1 MLRKISS
8 IKLLLVIILPSAI
21 LMLSPCYPDDSI
33 SPTETDIVV
42 TNYYDSVTFSN
53 YSNYY
58 MPDTILPLDT
68 ASIPKDQPKALIL
81 GTIATN
87 MESMGYT
94 RIDGSDT
101 TITPHLVVIAS
112 SIITKNISVYYWY
125 PYYGPGWGWGG
136 WGYPGW
142 GYPGY
147 YPPVPYVTSYTTGT
161 LRIEMFNPSDIRVID
176 NDTIHPVYWMA
187 GINGVLQGSN
197 IDSRI
202 KSTIDQ
208 AFKQSPEL
216 KTGN

>member
-21 LMLSPCYPDDSI
+21 LMLSSCYPDDSI

-112 SIITKNISVYYWY
+112 SIITKNIS
-125 PYYGPGWGWGG
+125 
-136 WGYPGW
+136 
-142 GYPGY
+142 
-147 YPPVPYVTSYTTGT
+147 
-161 LRIEMFNPSDIRVID
+161 
-176 NDTIHPVYWMA
+176 
-187 GINGVLQGSN
+187 
-197 IDSRI
+197 
-202 KSTIDQ
+202 
-208 AFKQSPEL
+208 
-216 KTGN
+216 